1 MFSKLPIVPVK
12 QPEIA
17 EKTTLLKNPQKFSAL
32 SYLKEDEDYQKS
44 GYCSSVLLRTG
55 IVRFAFFKLFGT
67 GIVALISACRALNGK
82 VAYSCALSAAVN
94 AVASFHYYFIWST
107 RRQELPPSYKH
118 MAFKLGGA
126 AGPTEKDTIQRKIL
140 LQEYLVDGWRFS
152 DWAVRAQIILS
163 NSTHSSIP
171 IHYTTSAACCDTDY
185 IASYAVGTLA
195 SCRERKPH
203 KKW

>member
-12 QPEIA
+12 QPEIT

-32 SYLKEDEDYQKS
+32 AYLNEGEDYQKS

-94 AVASFHYYFIWST
+94 AVACFHYYFIWST
-107 RRQELPPSYKH
+107 RRQELP
-118 MAFKLGGA
+118 L
-126 AGPTEKDTIQRKIL
+126 PTSTWRLNSGVLLAPPKRIQFRGKFCCKNTSSTDGDSQTGRCARK
-140 LQEYLVDGWRFS
+140 
-152 DWAVRAQIILS
+152 
-163 NSTHSSIP
+163 SS
-171 IHYTTSAACCDTDY
+171 
-185 IASYAVGTLA
+185 
-195 SCRERKPH
+195 
-203 KKW
+203 

>member
-12 QPEIA
+12 QPEIT

-32 SYLKEDEDYQKS
+32 AYLNEGEDYQKS

-94 AVASFHYYFIWST
+94 AVACFHYYFIWST

-163 NSTHSSIP
+163 NSTHASTP
-171 IHYTTSAACCDTDY
+171 THYTTSAAYSCSS
-185 IASYAVGTLA
+185 IAPQKFT
-195 SCRERKPH
+195 R
-203 KKW
+203 